1 MPKSDFPCL
10 CVLLYV
16 IPLLVKVTRLWSTG
30 FMDAC
35 IKNKCTRDLKTDQEN
50 LSSQAIQIE
59 SNGLK
64 ICSKLTV
71 RTQPGGFDMVWM
83 CCVVVGIR
91 IHRCEALR

>member
-1 MPKSDFPCL
+1 MCPSICNTF
-10 CVLLYV
+10 
-16 IPLLVKVTRLWSTG
+16 
-30 FMDAC
+30 AC
-35 IKNKCTRDLKTDQEN
+35 KGNKTVVNRIYGCIIKNKCTRDLKTDQEN